1 MNTIIKTIT
10 LLTVI
15 IMCIPGVTA
24 QRKTEI
30 GLTGGAARFYPE
42 PEQMFLNLNLN
53 NSMDNGWGWSAG
65 IFIEDH
71 WKPKIH
77 QIIELNYYNFSS
89 DVYLQKNPPYPW
101 NPYDGTGREPVYGNF
116 SNTAFNQIAISGGIK
131 YFLNRTL
138 LVYPAFEIARTLNP
152 DVEINKTTLN
162 LKLGAGAAI
171 GPVDII
177 LEYSYGIKYQQTVYD
192 ITVPFASMHRNRY
205 LQLKAQVPLYNF
217 GK

>member
-42 PEQMFLNLNLN
+42 AENLGSNLN
-53 NSMDNGWGWSAG
+53 NSMENGWGWSAG

-77 QIIELNYYNFSS
+77 QIIELNYYNLLS
-89 DVYLQKNPPYPW
+89 DVYLQKNPTPPW
-101 NPYDGTGREPVYGNF
+101 SPYDGTGREPVYGDF
-116 SNTAFNQIAISGGIK
+116 SNTAFNNIAISGGIK
-131 YFLNRTL
+131 YFLTRTL
-138 LVYPAFEIARTLNP
+138 FAYPAFEITRTLNP
-152 DVEINKTTLN
+152 DVEINKTTFN
-162 LKLGAGAAI
+162 LKLGAGTAI
-171 GPVDII
+171 GPVNVI
-177 LEYSYGIKYQQTVYD
+177 LEYAYGLNYQQTVYD
-192 ITVPFASMHRNRY
+192 ITVPFASTHRNRY
-205 LQLKAQVPLYNF
+205 LQLKAQIPIHNF

>member
-1 MNTIIKTIT
+1 MKTKATI
-10 LLTVI
+10 LF
-15 IMCIPGVTA
+15 IMVLSISMAQA

-30 GLTGGAARFYPE
+30 GLTGGAARFYPKSE
-42 PEQMFLNLNLN
+42 YMDPSLN

-65 IFIEDH
+65 VFIEDH

-77 QIIELNYYNFSS
+77 QIIELNYYNMSS
-89 DVYLQKNPPYPW
+89 DVYLQKNPPSPW
-101 NPYDGTGREPVYGNF
+101 SPYDGTGREPIYGNY

-131 YFLNRTL
+131 YFLTHTL
-138 LVYPAFEIARTLNP
+138 FAYPAFEIARTLNP

-171 GPVDII
+171 GPVNVN
-177 LEYSYGIKYQQTVYD
+177 LEYSYGLKHQQTIYD
-192 ITVPFASMHRNRY
+192 ITVPFATTHRNTY

-217 GK
+217 KR